1 MPQSHMAEPFF
12 NIVRPSRIAGSLL
25 VVSAIVAFLGS
36 GSLSIIPAALGLAL
50 LVVQDTS
57 KLDVLRLVVF
67 GWFIMSLLLTIPAAI
82 SEGLWVPAVRA
93 GLFGGSVVGL
103 MLEGLREPT
112 IGALALV
119 GFGAVLF

>member
-1 MPQSHMAEPFF
+1 MAEPFF

-25 VVSAIVAFLGS
+25 VVSAVVALVGAGQF
-36 GSLSIIPAALGLAL
+36 AAVTAGLGLAL

-57 KLDVLRLVVF
+57 KLDVLRLLVF
-67 GWFIMSLLLTIPAAI
+67 GWFLVSLVLTIPAAI
-82 SEGLWVPAVRA
+82 GEGLWVPAVRA
-93 GLFGGSVVGL
+93 ALFGGSVAGL

-112 IGALALV
+112 IGVLALV